1 MKLVLARLNLLY
13 ISVITISLLLTSQGN
28 AKFDATSAV
37 GLWFFDEG
45 AGKEAKDSSEKA
57 NTGQIS
63 GAKWVDGKFDKA
75 LEFDGVDD
83 IVDCGIAESLNIA
96 KGSFG
101 LWLKFG
107 AKPSA
112 LGHAVNP
119 LAKSEQYWIHGSSA
133 VNNDPDNS
141 IQVKIGVGGT
151 RYIATTGANFIETGV
166 WYHVFGTYDGKA
178 LKLYVDG
185 EEEGEDTKPSGDI
198 DKTAN
203 ILAIGTWSA
212 RVDFFQGAIDE
223 VVVTTQVLTANEIQ
237 AIFKGGLLAASP
249 AGNLAITWGAI
260 KIH

>member
-1 MKLVLARLNLLY
+1 MKFVLARLNLLY
-13 ISVITISLLLTSQGN
+13 VSFIVMALMLTGQSF
-28 AKFDATSAV
+28 AAIDPEAIV
-37 GLWFFDEG
+37 GMWLFDEG
-45 AGKEAKDSSEKA
+45 TGKEAKDYSEKG

-63 GAKWVDGKFDKA
+63 GAKWVDGKFNQA

-83 IVDCGIAESLNIA
+83 VVDCGTAENLNIA

-107 AKPSA
+107 AKPSD

-198 DKTAN
+198 DKTTN

-212 RVDFFQGAIDE
+212 RVDFFQGTIDE
-223 VVVTTQVLTANEIQ
+223 VVVTTQVLTANEI
-237 AIFKGGLLAASP
+237 
-249 AGNLAITWGAI
+249 
-260 KIH
+260 